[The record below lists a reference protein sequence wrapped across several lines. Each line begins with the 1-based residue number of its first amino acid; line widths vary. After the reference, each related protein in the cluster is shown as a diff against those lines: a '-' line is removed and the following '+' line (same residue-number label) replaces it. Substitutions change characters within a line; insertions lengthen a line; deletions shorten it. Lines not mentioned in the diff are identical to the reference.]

1 MASKQMAGNR
11 ERTVEL
17 KDDSVY
23 FKVYDASY
31 WYEIDGEGEDTVV
44 LLHGFTGTSATWTTF
59 IKDWQD
65 YYQIITID
73 LPGHGKTTL
82 DTPRT
87 MEECC
92 SDIVHLFD
100 HLKLEK
106 VHLAGYSMGGR
117 TALSIAMLY
126 PARINSLTL
135 ESASPGLNSD
145 NEREIR
151 VNHDE
156 KLAGRIEQSGIKS
169 FVEFWENIPLF
180 KTQKSLPIDV
190 QNQIRDERLEQS
202 AEGLAYSLRYMG
214 TGKQPSWW
222 DQLQG
227 ITIPVL
233 LLAGE
238 YDQKFID
245 INKSMSERI
254 SSSKLV
260 IVENAG
266 HAIHVEQPGIFGK
279 IVNEFY
285 NSIQ

>member
-1 MASKQMAGNR
+1 M
-11 ERTVEL
+11 
-17 KDDSVY
+17 Y
-23 FKVYDASY
+23 FKVNNASY
-31 WYEIDGEGEDTVV
+31 WYEIDGEGKETVV
-44 LLHGFTGTSATWTTF
+44 LLHGFTGTAATWNFF
-59 IKDWQD
+59 INDWQD
-65 YYQIITID
+65 HYQILTID

-82 DTPRT
+82 ETPRT

-92 SDIVHLFD
+92 ADLIDLFD
-100 HLKLEK
+100 DLKLEK

-117 TALSIAMLY
+117 TALSVAMLY
-126 PARINSLTL
+126 PERIRSLTL

-145 NEREIR
+145 DDRKSR
-151 VNHDE
+151 VKHDE
-156 KLAGRIEQSGIKS
+156 KLARRIEQNGIKS
-169 FVEFWENIPLF
+169 FVDFWENISLF

-190 QNQIRDERLEQS
+190 QNQIRNERLAQS

-214 TGKQPSWW
+214 TGRQSSWW
-222 DQLQG
+222 YQLQD

-238 YDQKFID
+238 YDQKFVE

-266 HAIHVEQPGIFGK
+266 HAIHVEQPGIFGN

-285 NSIQ
+285 NSIR

>member
-1 MASKQMAGNR
+1 M
-11 ERTVEL
+11 
-17 KDDSVY
+17 Y
-23 FKVYDASY
+23 FKVNDASY
-31 WYEIDGEGEDTVV
+31 WYEIDGQGKETVV
-44 LLHGFTGTSATWTTF
+44 LLHGFTGTAATWTSF
-59 IKDWQD
+59 INDWQD
-65 YYQIITID
+65 HYQILTVD

-82 DTPRT
+82 GTPRT

-92 SDIVHLFD
+92 SDLIHLLNY
-100 HLKLEK
+100 LKLEK

-126 PARINSLTL
+126 PERIKSLTL

-145 NEREIR
+145 DERKSR

-156 KLAGRIEQSGIKS
+156 KLARRIEQNGIES
-169 FVEFWENIPLF
+169 FVEFWENIHLF
-180 KTQKSLPIDV
+180 KTQKSLPNNI
-190 QNQIRDERLEQS
+190 QNQIRDERLAQS

-222 DQLQG
+222 DQLQD

-233 LLAGE
+233 LIVGA

-245 INKSMSERI
+245 INKLMSERI

-285 NSIQ
+285 NSIW